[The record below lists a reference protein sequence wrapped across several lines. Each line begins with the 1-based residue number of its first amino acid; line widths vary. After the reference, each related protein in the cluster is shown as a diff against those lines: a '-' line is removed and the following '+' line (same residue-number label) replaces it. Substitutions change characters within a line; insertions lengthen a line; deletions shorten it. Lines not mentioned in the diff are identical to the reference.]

1 MRLFNVTFVTSSV
14 SGPKKTMRGGDPLTN
29 DILGTQKLGLFPVWR
44 SPLKKW
50 NFTNITNYFKIKSL
64 LGFSLFVKKRSLEV
78 RKKWFFKT

>member
-44 SPLKKW
+44 SPLEKW
-50 NFTNITNYFKIKSL
+50 NFTNITNDFEIKSL
-64 LGFSLFVKKRSLEV
+64 LVFSLFVKKRCLEV
-78 RKKWFFKT
+78 RKKRFFKT